1 MRKLLSGNRGRDNES
16 APSSPPFHAGW
27 SHDCGYR
34 PEAEPTSDPRVAD
47 LVRAG
52 KVRFGTFPPQYTQDS
67 ASGELRG
74 PFIEMMRALAAH
86 MGLSAQLIEL
96 PTPSKLVECLENGT
110 CDVGSLGFD
119 PARADQV
126 GGFTP
131 PFMQFEFTYLVPVE
145 TFASN
150 VVDIDQPGNRIA
162 VVRNHA
168 STLVLS
174 RLTRHA
180 EHIIS
185 ETPDAAFDLLQSR
198 HVHAWA
204 SARPALLEYS
214 AKLSG
219 SRVLPD
225 NYGANFPAMVVPK
238 GQDARLSYISE
249 FIEHAKASGVV
260 QRLIDRVGELG
271 YRAAVPGQH

>member
-1 MRKLLSGNRGRDNES
+1 MKAVKAVGLSMQAGAAIGATAQGR
-16 APSSPPFHAGW
+16 
-27 SHDCGYR
+27 
-34 PEAEPTSDPRVAD
+34 EPTSDTRVAD

-52 KVRFGTFPPQYTQDS
+52 KVRFGAFPPQYTKDS
-67 ASGELRG
+67 ATGELKG

-131 PFMQFEFTYLVPVE
+131 PFIEFEFTYLVPIG
-145 TFASN
+145 TSASN

-168 STLVLS
+168 STLALS
-174 RLTRHA
+174 RITRHA
-180 EHIIS
+180 KHIIS
-185 ETPDAAFDLLQSR
+185 ETPDAAFDLLRSR

-204 SARPALLEYS
+204 SARPALLDYS
-214 AKLSG
+214 AKLPG
-219 SRVLPD
+219 SRVLQD

-238 GQDARLSYISE
+238 GQEARLAYISE
-249 FIEHAKASGVV
+249 FIEQAKASGVV

-271 YRAAVPGQH
+271 YGVAVPGQR